1 MNHAELTSALAKI
14 SDHIHIKEV
23 DIKAQKHRLVFD
35 LQYAREQN
43 LNPGRPSADFA
54 KIKLAD
60 SYIVL
65 SKLEYD
71 LDVLKEKRKNIKK
84 SLARLTA

>member
-1 MNHAELTSALAKI
+1 MNHAELTSALAGI
-14 SDHIHIKEV
+14 SEYIHIKKV

-35 LQYAREQN
+35 LQYAKEQD
-43 LNPGRPSADFA
+43 LNPDRSSADSA
-54 KIKLAD
+54 KIKLAE

-71 LDVLKEKRKNIKK
+71 LDVLKEKHKNIKG
-84 SLARLTA
+84 SLAKISA